1 MKRASLCIALF
12 LLLLITSC
20 SSSADGD
27 ALQPETAAPAE
38 VTASA
43 RPEIAAPDGGAGE
56 SEVVATAPPRVSAQG
71 GVATLATAVVQ
82 PTATPLPPPLPTDT
96 ATPALPPTP
105 SDTPAPLPTAT
116 ATATTTPTVEP
127 THTPP
132 PPTATGSVTPSPTT
146 TVTPAPTPT
155 RTPVPSAVFVRSH
168 SSYAL
173 GLQLVVVG
181 ELLNGAAN
189 DVFGARVKGR
199 FYNSSG
205 DLIATA
211 EVPSAFGKLEIE
223 RTGPFRLIV
232 DVDPA
237 AVSRY
242 ELSVSFEE
250 ISINEYREPDVSAV
264 EVVERNGHLVVIGQ
278 LHNGQEMGLSSV
290 VVAAIFYGENGE
302 VIEVVERSLVGEIIS
317 PGAGLAF
324 EIPLPRGGRA
334 YTKLRALAQGQ
345 LNLY

>member
-56 SEVVATAPPRVSAQG
+56 SEVVATAQPRVSAQDG
-71 GVATLATAVVQ
+71 AATLATAVVQ

-96 ATPALPPTP
+96 ATPA
-105 SDTPAPLPTAT
+105 PLPTLT
-116 ATATTTPTVEP
+116 ATATTTPAQPTTTPTLEP

-146 TVTPAPTPT
+146 TDTPAPTPT

-173 GLQLVVVG
+173 GSQLVVVG

-317 PGAGLAF
+317 PGAGLPF

>member
-1 MKRASLCIALF
+1 M
-12 LLLLITSC
+12 
-20 SSSADGD
+20 
-27 ALQPETAAPAE
+27 
-38 VTASA
+38 
-43 RPEIAAPDGGAGE
+43 
-56 SEVVATAPPRVSAQG
+56 
-71 GVATLATAVVQ
+71 
-82 PTATPLPPPLPTDT
+82 
-96 ATPALPPTP
+96 
-105 SDTPAPLPTAT
+105 
-116 ATATTTPTVEP
+116 
-127 THTPP
+127 
-132 PPTATGSVTPSPTT
+132 
-146 TVTPAPTPT
+146 
-155 RTPVPSAVFVRSH
+155 RSH

-290 VVAAIFYGENGE
+290 VGRRYLLRRE
-302 VIEVVERSLVGEIIS
+302 
-317 PGAGLAF
+317 
-324 EIPLPRGGRA
+324 RGGNRSRGKVSGRRDHLSPAPTSPLKFPCRA
-334 YTKLRALAQGQ
+334 AAERIRNYGRWPKV
-345 LNLY
+345 N